1 MKKLKN
7 KRPVYREQKPGRV
20 PPKESFSYEKKLSKR
35 DGELSWLG
43 IERPTGSII
52 ASKTF
57 EEDAQEVVDFQNEHK
72 VWAACGGLPQYLTFG
87 KL

>member
-1 MKKLKN
+1 MNKRKN
-7 KRPVYREQKPGRV
+7 KKVYEKKPSRG
-20 PPKESFSYEKKLSKR
+20 PSKDSFSYEKKLSKR
-35 DGELSWLG
+35 DGILSWLV

-57 EEDAQEVVDFQNEHK
+57 EEDAQEVVDFQNKHK
-72 VWAACGGLPQYLTFG
+72 VWASSGGLVEYLTVG

>member
-1 MKKLKN
+1 MNKRKN
-7 KRPVYREQKPGRV
+7 KRVYEKKPSRG
-20 PPKESFSYEKKLSKR
+20 PSIDSFSYEKKLSKR
-35 DGELSWLG
+35 DGQISWLV

-57 EEDAQEVVDFQNEHK
+57 EEDAQEVVDFQNKNK
-72 VWAACGGLPQYLTFG
+72 VWASSGGLVKYLTLG

>member
-1 MKKLKN
+1 MTKRKSKKSGE
-7 KRPVYREQKPGRV
+7 RKPSRG
-20 PPKESFSYEKKLSKR
+20 PSKDSFSYEKKLSKR
-35 DGELSWLG
+35 DGKLSWLV

-57 EEDAQEVVDFQNEHK
+57 EDDAQEIADFQNKHK
-72 VWAACGGLPQYLTFG
+72 QWAPQGGVVAHLTLG

>member
-1 MKKLKN
+1 MKNRKN

-35 DGELSWLG
+35 DGKLSWLV

>member
-1 MKKLKN
+1 MNKRKN
-7 KRPVYREQKPGRV
+7 KKVYEKKPSRG
-20 PPKESFSYEKKLSKR
+20 PSKDSFSYEKKLSKR
-35 DGELSWLG
+35 DGQISWLV

-57 EEDAQEVVDFQNEHK
+57 EEDAQEVVDFQNKHK
-72 VWAACGGLPQYLTFG
+72 VWASSGGLVEYLTVG

>member
-1 MKKLKN
+1 MNKRKN
-7 KRPVYREQKPGRV
+7 KRVYEKKPSRG
-20 PPKESFSYEKKLSKR
+20 PSKDSFSYEKKLSKR
-35 DGELSWLG
+35 DGILSWLV

-57 EEDAQEVVDFQNEHK
+57 EEDAQEVVDFQNKHK
-72 VWAACGGLPQYLTFG
+72 VWASSGGLVEYLTVG